1 MTTFDALIRNR
12 QELIDSISRLHF
24 YEIVCVSVFLLV
36 GLFIHIK
43 SKKMNFL
50 WVGSV
55 VFLIV
60 LTGLAALTYGTPLK
74 EAYQLQITDFREWAK
89 DCQIDSVGYDNSGIE
104 ISGHYLLGHKINSLH
119 LTCNG
124 QQTVK
129 YL

>member
-1 MTTFDALIRNR
+1 MITFDTLISNR

-24 YEIVCVSVFLLV
+24 YEIVCISVFLVV

-43 SKKMNFL
+43 SKKKNFYWL
-50 WVGSV
+50 GCV
-55 VFLIV
+55 VFLV
-60 LTGLAALTYGTPLK
+60 ALTGLAALTYGTPLK
-74 EAYQLQITDFREWAK
+74 EAYQLQITDFKEWAK

-104 ISGHYLLGHKINSLH
+104 INGHYLLGHKINSLH

-129 YL
+129 DL